1 MDRHIAVSKAVAL
14 QNHPRPIVYTS
25 LPDVKAAKLFMKTGI
40 EKGRLPAVVYC
51 MSPAELVYEGSVEKD
66 EKARLARNLRREM
79 HRRYTTKRGDS
90 GRQREGNER
99 ERERVREKERRQREI
114 KRRQ

>member
-79 HRRYTTKRGDS
+79 HRRYTTKR
-90 GRQREGNER
+90 
-99 ERERVREKERRQREI
+99 RRQREI

>member
-79 HRRYTTKRGDS
+79 HRRYTTKREDS
-90 GRQREGNER
+90 GRQREDSER
-99 ERERVREKERRQREI
+99 EREKERRQREKT

>member
-79 HRRYTTKRGDS
+79 HRRYTTKREETARGK
-90 GRQREGNER
+90 EKAMR
-99 ERERVREKERRQREI
+99 ERERKRRRQRET

>member
-90 GRQREGNER
+90 ERQREGNER
-99 ERERVREKERRQREI
+99 ERERESERERKREDRER
-114 KRRQ
+114 